1 MDTELTQT
9 QLKMSLLKNGEELGD
24 SGDRG
29 PDIKELAKEW
39 LRIDR
44 DAETRQQIYRLLHEN
59 KKDELENRLRNRIA
73 FGTAGLRARMEAGFS
88 RMNSV
93 TVIQTSQGLA
103 AYLLQTLANVKHKG
117 VVIGRDARHNSE
129 KFAKLAAAT
138 FVAKGIKVW
147 WLEPEVSTPLVPFG
161 VRELH
166 AAAGIMITAS
176 HNPPHDNGYKV
187 YWENGCQIIFPYDK
201 GIAAAIEQNA
211 EPLEESWNINSV
223 EQSLLVEGSI
233 GLIADAYYGAV
244 MNAADPKGILHKSQH
259 VPNFAYTPLHGVG
272 LTYMKSALKTIG
284 IENHMTKVE
293 QQATPDP
300 DFPSVKFPNPEEEG
314 ALDIA
319 IRVADEHNLSLIL
332 ASDPD
337 ADRLAVAEKLPKA
350 GWKQFSGNQLGILF
364 ASHILDTYNGNLRD
378 KLGMLSSTVS
388 SRMLSVM
395 AAKEGFKHIETL
407 TGFKWMG
414 NVAIDLEKQGY
425 DIRFAFEE
433 AIGYMFPDVVCDKDS
448 IAAAA
453 VFLAACARWMTE
465 EGLSPWEKLQQL
477 YAKYGYFEDANTY
490 LVSDNPLKTKLVFDR
505 VRRLGSPFPRTLGHR
520 RVLKWRDLTKGWD
533 SETSDHQP
541 SLPVDESSQMI
552 TCEVEGDV
560 RFTVRGSGTEP
571 KIKFYIEC
579 RAENSEEAK
588 KGANGVLRD
597 LLLEW
602 FKPGDNG
609 LRLAGSTAA
618 LGTST
623 SKELSDLRN
632 LLGTT

>member
-1 MDTELTQT
+1 
-9 QLKMSLLKNGEELGD
+9 MSLTREHKKLGD
-24 SGDRG
+24 SDDRG

-44 DAETRQQIYRLLHEN
+44 DAETREQIYRLLHEN
-59 KKDELENRLRNRIA
+59 RKDELENRLRNRIT

-103 AYLLQTLANVKHKG
+103 AYLLQTLSNVKHKG
-117 VVIGRDARHNSE
+117 IVIGRDARHNSE
-129 KFAKLAAAT
+129 KFAKLAAAA

-201 GIAAAIEQNA
+201 GIAAAIEQHA
-211 EPLEESWNINSV
+211 EPLEESWNTHCV

-244 MNAADPKGILHKSQH
+244 INAADPTGILPKSQH

-272 LTYMKSALKTIG
+272 LKYMKSALKKLG
-284 IENHMTKVE
+284 IESHMTEVE
-293 QQATPDP
+293 QQAKPDP
-300 DFPSVKFPNPEEEG
+300 DFPSVNFPNPEEEG
-314 ALDIA
+314 ALDVA
-319 IRVADEHNLSLIL
+319 IRTADEHNLSLIL

-337 ADRLAVAEKLPKA
+337 ADRLAVAEKLPKT
-350 GWKQFSGNQLGILF
+350 GWKQFSGNQLGILL
-364 ASHILDTYNGNLRD
+364 ASYILDTYNGGPRD
-378 KLGMLSSTVS
+378 KLAMLSSTVS

-395 AAKEGFKHIETL
+395 AEKEGFKHIETL

-414 NVAIDLEKQGY
+414 NVALNFEKQGY

-433 AIGYMFPDVVCDKDS
+433 AIGYMIPSVVYDKDS

-453 VFLAACARWMTE
+453 VFLAACSRWRME
-465 EGLSPWEKLQQL
+465 ENLSPWEKLQQL

-490 LVSDNPLKTKLVFDR
+490 LISDNSRKTRIAFDLVR
-505 VRRLGSPFPRTLGHR
+505 SLGSPFPRQLGHR
-520 RVLKWRDLTKGWD
+520 KVLKWRDLTKGWD
-533 SETSDHQP
+533 SETSNHEP

-560 RFTVRGSGTEP
+560 RFTVRASGTEP

-579 RAENSEEAK
+579 RGENSEEAK

-602 FKPGDNG
+602 FKPGRFG
-609 LRLAGSTAA
+609 LRLAGSTESQDIN
-618 LGTST
+618 TYE
-623 SKELSDLRN
+623 ELWI
-632 LLGTT
+632 